1 MSNIISHVTV
11 TSIYYKSFQPTF
23 TNFRSNNMIY
33 PWTKKLWEKNIWKRQ
48 TTSNYDLLKEDQ
60 DENNNDVSDD
70 EISLISSE
78 QFSPSQFYQL
88 CNNLVDNS
96 DQADTTNERE
106 QMLDESNNI
115 DEPQQQ
121 MSSLLQTQTDSSSRP
136 ELTNCS
142 HLEPRIPLDKVI
154 IKRNLGIL
162 PNDKENT
169 VFKAIKKWNPNFNQ
183 EQVTL
188 RNLGRTKTGSILYQ
202 IRAKK
207 NCAAI
212 YSGILHIRFNLMD
225 DSSVKKQMLLS
236 NIIVVRDLGLL
247 ADSSPETILAAVA
260 RLNPG
265 FQQKQVRI
273 RTYGIYK
280 EGLFWCDIIAK
291 SLCSPYYGSIR
302 VRFNLIAGV
311 TLKYKK
317 KALADVIKVRD
328 LGLLADSSPET
339 ILTAVARLNPEFDPA
354 YATVT
359 FYRKNI
365 NGNITI
371 IVRASR
377 SKNSIYSG
385 TLNIS
390 FKIQATDSID
400 DKRISLADVIKVRD
414 LGLLADSSPETILT
428 AVARLNPDFD
438 PSQITLHFKFF
449 HRRNGTYSI
458 RVRAKLGVGTS
469 YCGSVYV
476 FFTLEKDASSKNS
489 LHSPSLLI
497 PDENQPG
504 PSGLQT
510 NQFVICDQEE
520 KQLSNE
526 EETNQQDLTNIIPV
540 TNLGFL
546 PNNDRITIF
555 QQLQT
560 LYPSLNIN
568 EIDGHWAT
576 TDREGN
582 IFWLIYPA
590 TNSNYTSV
598 VLIHF
603 QVISSQFQQ
612 HVVVN
617 PVQVPPIN
625 LPRTL
630 TNYEYHFLN
639 QKIEKISL
647 ENNKNLGINLML
659 KNNPIIEQYNSLPSA
674 EKQKWFN
681 AINNHFQTLS
691 KPKQKIFKEQL
702 KTIGTTALAQGINA
716 SKTKI
721 TANPSPVT
729 NNHHIDNTS
738 SVLASSS
745 ISALG
750 LGGMTKMTGISPTE
764 GLKTTA
770 NYLKNMIFSPRSTAA
785 IESEETME
793 LTPLLTT
800 TAPEELTMAE
810 TLTAETTA
818 TVISEGTIIGTEAT
832 VSTALAPETLG
843 LSLVIG
849 GLILAGTGLLYWIFN
864 DNSVV
869 KHESNNQYNEI
880 EKYYQFLAHD
890 KLKISISTKE
900 WTIIKII
907 YQTYYYDF
915 NAFKKKIKTQVLA
928 FHQEDHSGW
937 GGTIL
942 STDIDIL
949 IKTIFNHFLTID
961 HHFGTTQQH
970 GWKIITNTIGSYLQ
984 VEPE

>member
-78 QFSPSQFYQL
+78 QLSPSQFYQL

-339 ILTAVARLNPEFDPA
+339 ILTAVARLNP
-354 YATVT
+354 
-359 FYRKNI
+359 
-365 NGNITI
+365 
-371 IVRASR
+371 
-377 SKNSIYSG
+377 
-385 TLNIS
+385 
-390 FKIQATDSID
+390 
-400 DKRISLADVIKVRD
+400 
-414 LGLLADSSPETILT
+414 
-428 AVARLNPDFD
+428 DFD

-612 HVVVN
+612 HVLVN

-832 VSTALAPETLG
+832 VITALAPETLG

>member
-1 MSNIISHVTV
+1 MKKICGWLGIIFVMSNIISHVTV

-78 QFSPSQFYQL
+78 QLSPSQFYQL

-339 ILTAVARLNPEFDPA
+339 ILTAVARLNP
-354 YATVT
+354 
-359 FYRKNI
+359 
-365 NGNITI
+365 
-371 IVRASR
+371 
-377 SKNSIYSG
+377 
-385 TLNIS
+385 
-390 FKIQATDSID
+390 
-400 DKRISLADVIKVRD
+400 
-414 LGLLADSSPETILT
+414 
-428 AVARLNPDFD
+428 DFD

-612 HVVVN
+612 HVLVN

-832 VSTALAPETLG
+832 VITALAPETLG